1 MMTWLFLTLTA
12 AIVNLLLAEC
22 FDWLPWVSRR
32 IIHCAARHLPP
43 EHRTRYQDEWLAE
56 LEAIPG
62 LRVSRLAFAV
72 RVLLS
77 SSDTRDAISPGV
89 RIYFS
94 TPMKR
99 LADLAFAGV
108 MLAVLAPMFAAI
120 ALAIKLTSSGSVL
133 CGQESVGFEET
144 RFQLLRFRTARS
156 VAGSSAGRGAESA
169 QATTPRRT
177 KDRGLTRVGRFLR
190 RYSLDELPQFF
201 NVLRGDMSL
210 IGPRPMRA
218 GDNVLLE
225 DWHRRRHF
233 ARPGITGLWQIDG
246 CRSLTFDDMVRLD
259 LRYIEEW
266 SLRQELSILART
278 VTAVLPKRH

>member
-1 MMTWLFLTLTA
+1 MTWLFLTLAA

-22 FDWLPWVSRR
+22 FDWLPWASRR

-43 EHRTRYQDEWLAE
+43 EYRTRYENEWLAE
-56 LEAIPG
+56 LDAIPG

-72 RVLLS
+72 RVFLS

-99 LADLAFAGV
+99 LADLAFGGV
-108 MLAVLAPMFAAI
+108 MLAVLVPLFAAI

-144 RFQLLRFRTARS
+144 RFQLLRFRTACS
-156 VAGSSAGRGAESA
+156 VAASSAGHGAESA
-169 QATTPRRT
+169 QATTPRWT
-177 KDRGLTRVGRFLR
+177 KNRGLTRVGRFLR
-190 RYSLDELPQFF
+190 MCSLDELPQIF

-210 IGPRPMRA
+210 IGPRPLPTD
-218 GDNVLLE
+218 DNELLE
-225 DWHRRRHF
+225 DWHRRRHIV
-233 ARPGITGLWQIDG
+233 RPGITGLWQIDG
-246 CRSLTFDDMVRLD
+246 SSSLTFDDMVRLD
-259 LRYIEEW
+259 LRYIEDW
-266 SLRQELSILART
+266 SLRQELSIFART
-278 VTAVLPKRH
+278 VTAVFSKRH